1 MGRVGR
7 DIDIW
12 DLPESLDFA
21 DLDLKNLGVS
31 ISRDFVPEPQ
41 RTIGLFR

>member
-12 DLPESLDFA
+12 DLPESLPFA
-21 DLDLKNLGVS
+21 DLDLKNLVVS
-31 ISRDFVPEPQ
+31 ILESRPRDIFPDP
-41 RTIGLFR
+41 